1 MMAKAVDGKSVGP
14 VELLTKLNE
23 LGGANGIGLDDL
35 VENRLV
41 GMKSRGLYE
50 NPGAAILYRAHQVLE
65 TITLDRETM
74 HYKELIGIKFAEIL
88 YYGQWWTPLRE
99 SLQAFIDKT
108 QETVTGDV
116 KLRLYKGNI
125 MNAGVSSPYSLY
137 DEDVVTFEA
146 DEVFD
151 QTDANGFINLY
162 GLSSKVYATM
172 RRKNGLPLR

>member
-1 MMAKAVDGKSVGP
+1 M
-14 VELLTKLNE
+14 
-23 LGGANGIGLDDL
+23 
-35 VENRLV
+35 
-41 GMKSRGLYE
+41 
-50 NPGAAILYRAHQVLE
+50 
-65 TITLDRETM
+65 
-74 HYKELIGIKFAEIL
+74 
-88 YYGQWWTPLRE
+88 
-99 SLQAFIDKT
+99 QAFIDKT

-146 DEVFD
+146 DEVFN